1 MSSTTEAKRAP
12 GGRSNVPQ
20 ASTRLRRIL
29 GSPAAF
35 IATTVILLALF
46 GGTFITNPDR
56 VAPTKDPAYYTWR
69 TELTATETPG
79 TLLDTK
85 GPYDYFSSGYR
96 VTAPIGGALM
106 RAIPGVSELHTTVF
120 FMVLL
125 PVLTSLLLASFAY
138 RHRRDPLLWH
148 AVAFLSASLYLTPPF
163 VGYLDNVLCLFFI
176 AASLSF
182 LTEARTSWPARVAFG
197 GFLLAAGLTHPTTL
211 VFFGFSLGLMSL
223 TKLVFRKLDLR
234 AVIREDL
241 PMLLTALTAAAITF
255 AIWTVG
261 LWGES
266 ASLADA
272 ALAPPYDSDFFLS
285 RMGLWIDAMRP
296 LVNGPLLIVGVI
308 GILAAGWRWADEDLA
323 RVSIL
328 WLAPL
333 GGLFGFIG
341 GLTYPYYR
349 FFNTTLAWLLLVGL
363 GAYFLIRFLISKS
376 TVAAVGGLLVLGVI
390 VATNFTTG
398 FRLTGWNNAQGGWIN
413 AQTRT
418 DLEALNA
425 RLAGVDKDTPV
436 IFAMDQDDRGQ
447 QVWGFTKLSGNTS
460 RYGLPDGM
468 IDQGY
473 MYLGSLENLLQDSP
487 TDPQGEAIEQGT
499 CDPEDAEEAL
509 YADIY
514 TALSRET
521 LCDVQANAEGAPI
534 IVVAQ
539 AFNASGFNA
548 EVASGAIEG
557 ASIIV
562 GDGEVWAVS
571 DGEVSTVLGEELPAS
586 KPRDDETSPLH
597 LLRVLGGFLL
607 LLLPGVL
614 AFRFFVPDGDPIA
627 EGLGMIPSLSLLI
640 LLLTGTVVVAIMRG
654 PFDAGIAWIT
664 VLLSTAAG
672 AVLFM
677 RTRRSFVRT
686 S

>member
-12 GGRSNVPQ
+12 GGRSDVPQ
-20 ASTRLRRIL
+20 ASTPLRRIL

-35 IATTVILLALF
+35 IATAAILLALF
-46 GGTFITNPDR
+46 GGTFIANPDR

-69 TELTATETPG
+69 TELLTTETPE

-96 VTAPIGGALM
+96 VTAPVGGALM
-106 RAIPGVSELHTTVF
+106 RAVPGVSELHTTVF

-148 AVAFLSASLYLTPPF
+148 AVAFFSASLYLTPPF

-223 TKLVFRKLDLR
+223 TKLIFRKLDLR

-241 PMLLTALTAAAITF
+241 PMLLSALAAAVVTF
-255 AIWTVG
+255 AIWSVG

-266 ASLADA
+266 APLADA
-272 ALAPPYDSDFFLS
+272 ALAPPYDSAFFLD

-296 LVNGPLLIVGVI
+296 LFNGPLLIVGVV

-333 GGLFGFIG
+333 AGLFGFIG

-349 FFNTTLAWLLLVGL
+349 FFNTTLAWLLLIGL

-376 TVAAVGGLLVLGVI
+376 TIAAAAGLVVLGVL
-390 VATNFTTG
+390 VATNFTSG
-398 FRLTGWNNAQGGWIN
+398 FELTGWNNADGGWIN

-418 DLEALNA
+418 DLEALEA
-425 RLAGVDKDTPV
+425 RLAGVDEDTPV
-436 IFAMDQDDRGQ
+436 IFAMDQEDRGQ
-447 QVWGFTKLSGNTS
+447 QVWGYTKLSGNTS

-468 IDQGY
+468 IDQGF

-499 CDPEDAEEAL
+499 CDPEEAKDAL
-509 YADIY
+509 SGDIY

-521 LCDVQANAEGAPI
+521 LCDVQENAEGAPI

-539 AFNASGFNA
+539 AFNSSGFNA
-548 EVASGAIEG
+548 EVASGAVEG
-557 ASIIV
+557 APNIV
-562 GDGEVWAVS
+562 GEGEVWSVADGEVT
-571 DGEVSTVLGEELPAS
+571 TVLGGELPAAE
-586 KPRDDETSPLH
+586 PRDDETSPVH
-597 LLRVLGGFLL
+597 LLRVLGGFLI
-607 LLLPGVL
+607 LLLPGLL
-614 AFRFFVPDGDPIA
+614 AFRFFLPDGDPIA
-627 EGLGMIPSLSLLI
+627 EGLGMVPSLSMLI
-640 LLLTGTVVVAIMRG
+640 LFLTGTVVVAIARA
-654 PFDAGIAWIT
+654 PFDASIAWIT
-664 VLLSTAAG
+664 VLLSIAAG
-672 AVLFM
+672 VVLFI
-677 RTRRSFVRT
+677 RARPSRGAT